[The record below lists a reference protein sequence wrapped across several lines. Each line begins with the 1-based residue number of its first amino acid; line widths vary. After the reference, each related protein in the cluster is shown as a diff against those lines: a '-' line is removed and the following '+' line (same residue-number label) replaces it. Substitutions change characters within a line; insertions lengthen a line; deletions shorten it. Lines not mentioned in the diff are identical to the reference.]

1 MWKIVSIFVIW
12 HYKGK
17 LPLKSS
23 SRRKWDRKSKYKELF
38 WGIGSLLP
46 LNPEE
51 DEDEKEKDEEEK
63 EKDEEEK
70 EKDEEENK
78 GEREGLISAFLVL
91 PISGAVESP
100 RP

>member
-1 MWKIVSIFVIW
+1 MRQEKQIQRIILRHWPSIT
-12 HYKGK
+12 
-17 LPLKSS
+17 P
-23 SRRKWDRKSKYKELF
+23 
-38 WGIGSLLP
+38 
-46 LNPEE
+46 NPEE
-51 DEDEKEKDEEEK
+51 DEDEK

>member
-1 MWKIVSIFVIW
+1 M
-12 HYKGK
+12 
-17 LPLKSS
+17 PLKSS
-23 SRRKWDRKSKYKELF
+23 STSKWDRKSKHKEWF
-38 WGIGSLLP
+38 WGIGPLLP

-51 DEDEKEKDEEEK
+51 DEEKK

-78 GEREGLISAFLVL
+78 GGREREGLISAFLVL

>member
-38 WGIGSLLP
+38 WGIGPLLT

-51 DEDEKEKDEEEK
+51 DEDEK